1 MGLNSH
7 ALPMASVVEQMAPP
21 VGAYAPR
28 VPVTAAI
35 AALWRDIERRLVEK
49 S

>member
-1 MGLNSH
+1 
-7 ALPMASVVEQMAPP
+7 LPMASVVEQMADRHAP
-21 VGAYAPR
+21 VGVYASR
-28 VPVTAAI
+28 APVTAAI